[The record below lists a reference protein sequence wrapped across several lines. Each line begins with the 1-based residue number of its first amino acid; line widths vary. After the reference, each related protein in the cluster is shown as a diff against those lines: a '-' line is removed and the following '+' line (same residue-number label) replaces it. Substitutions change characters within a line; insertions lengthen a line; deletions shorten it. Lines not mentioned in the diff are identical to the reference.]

1 MIEIPVT
8 DKSYT
13 LYKLT
18 NKYHNHNAMQIDKVK
33 LDMVYLYVGWSGGG
47 RVGVVSCPTRL
58 SYFNIP
64 RTEKYGIAMC

>member
-18 NKYHNHNAMQIDKVK
+18 NKYHNHNAMQIVKTK
-33 LDMVYLYVGWSGGG
+33 LDNRHGVFICGLEWWGAGGG
-47 RVGVVSCPTRL
+47 RVAQLDYHISTSQEQR
-58 SYFNIP
+58 NI
-64 RTEKYGIAMC
+64 A